1 MGKQNSKGGR
11 AATASTSKATR
22 KALDKKA
29 ANAVRSRKVAKQ
41 KSAKAAKEAAA
52 AAAAEAAANA
62 IDPAFTAPLAE
73 LLQPGEGFAVADLDA
88 DSTPGWKHSR
98 EEAEAL
104 TLELGEELSELQER
118 LFAQGRT
125 GGTRSVL
132 LVLQG
137 LDTSGK
143 GGIVRHVLG
152 MVDPQGVSIRSFGV
166 PTAEEREHDYLWR
179 IRNALPAPGRIGVFD
194 RSHYEDVLVVKVDEL
209 VPAEVVEARYAE
221 IVAFEEELA
230 AAGTTVIKVALV
242 ISADEQYDRLRE
254 RLERPDKQWKFSLGD
269 LTTRA
274 KWPLYA
280 AAYDRVFETTSTP
293 GAPWH
298 VVPANRKWY
307 SQLVVTQLLVD
318 ALRALDLGWP
328 APTYDVE
335 AALVAL
341 DATKDDVA
349 GVPATD

>member
-29 ANAVRSRKVAKQ
+29 ANAVRSRKVAKKKRDQ
-41 KSAKAAKEAAA
+41 AAKEAAA
-52 AAAAEAAANA
+52 AELALA
-62 IDPAFTAPLAE
+62 IDPAFTHPLGE
-73 LLQPGEGFAVADLDA
+73 LLHPGEGFALEQVDA
-88 DSTPGWKHSR
+88 DATPGWKGTR
-98 EEAEAL
+98 EEAEEL
-104 TLELGEELSELQER
+104 TLKLGKELSDLQER
-118 LFAQGRT
+118 LFAHGRT

-166 PTAEEREHDYLWR
+166 PTQEERTHDYLWR

-194 RSHYEDVLVVKVDEL
+194 RSHYEDVLVVKVDKL
-209 VPAEVVEARYAE
+209 VSDEEIDKRYGE
-221 IVAFEEELA
+221 IVAFEQELE

-242 ISADEQYDRLRE
+242 ISPQEQYGRLRE
-254 RLERPDKQWKFSLGD
+254 RLERADKHWKFSMGD
-269 LTTRA
+269 LVTRA
-274 KWPLYA
+274 KWPQYS
-280 AAYDRVFETTSTP
+280 AAYDRVFQETSTES
-293 GAPWH
+293 APWY
-298 VVPANRKWY
+298 VVPANHKWY

-318 ALRALDLGWP
+318 ALRTLDLDWP
-328 APTYDVE
+328 EPTYDVA

-349 GVPATD
+349 GVPA